1 MKPYFAFQWH
11 ITDACD
17 QRCKHCYIFAENN
30 CKKLTEMTW
39 EKMRQ
44 VVSSCEE
51 MCEKIGR
58 TPYFY
63 ITGGDPILHK
73 DFWKLAK
80 LLKEKNIRWAILG
93 NPFHLD
99 DKVCQKLHE
108 HGCVKYQLSLDGMR
122 ETHDMFRKPGSF
134 DTTLA
139 KIDCIKNAGMY
150 CAIMSTVSSANIG
163 EFPQLIDLCAEKN
176 VDVFAFGRYCPTSG
190 QKSEEYHIPPKQYRD
205 FMDTCHRK
213 FAEHKANGCKTTFQ
227 LKDHLWTLYL
237 YEKGIFKLPEN
248 SDPNLIYD
256 GCHCGIG
263 HMTILPTGDVYAC
276 RRMESKIGNV
286 FETSMY
292 ELFVGNELEA
302 YRQFDKFEKCS
313 KCELRGYCR
322 GCPAVTFGYTGNLYA
337 PDPQCWKE
345 YNDITGEK
353 LC

>member
-39 EKMRQ
+39 EKMQQ

-99 DKVCQKLHE
+99 DKVCQKLYE

-134 DTTLA
+134 DTTLE

-150 CAIMSTVSSANIG
+150 CAIMSTVSSTNIG

-205 FMDTCHRK
+205 FMDMCHRK

-313 KCELRGYCR
+313 KCELKGYCR